1 MLCGM
6 FAILDIETTGG
17 SPAHEKITEI
27 AIFFHDGRKV
37 VDEWSTL
44 INPERTIPYFIT
56 GLTGITNEMV
66 ADAPKFYEVAKEI
79 VEKTEDHT
87 LVGHNVQFDYSFI
100 RSEFKR
106 LGFDYSR
113 KTLCTVKLSRKLI
126 PGFRSYSLGK
136 ICSELGIV
144 IQDRHRA
151 AGDALAT
158 VRLFEIL
165 LSKQNGE
172 GEFSLIQDPPGR
184 YRNLNEHVTVGDI
197 EILPEECGTYYFFD
211 ETHQLL
217 YIGKSRNIRKRVLSH
232 LGNTQNKRALEL
244 KQRIHTISFELT
256 GSELIALL
264 KESKEIKENKP
275 MFNRAQKRSSYY
287 WGLYTSRDEYG
298 YITFR
303 LQKISET
310 FEDPVTS
317 YNNLKE
323 AREALTRM
331 VERNWLCQK
340 LSGLYQ
346 TDGACF
352 HHSIRQ
358 CNGACIRA
366 EAVSVYNKRA
376 EALLDSLK
384 LDRGNVLIVD
394 RGRNSGERSL
404 VRIEK
409 GMYMGYGFLSVEDS
423 YLSVEQMLDCIHPEL
438 DNRDIRQIL
447 KNWLRNNSVEK
458 MLYY

>member
-1 MLCGM
+1 M

-17 SPAHEKITEI
+17 SPASEKITEI
-27 AIFFHDGRKV
+27 AIFFHDGQKV

-44 INPERTIPYFIT
+44 INPEKAIPYFIT

-66 ADAPKFYEVAKEI
+66 ADAPMFYEIAKVI
-79 VEKTEDHT
+79 VERTENHT
-87 LVGHNVQFDYSFI
+87 IVGHNVNFDYSFI
-100 RSEFKR
+100 KSEFKR
-106 LGFDYSR
+106 LGFEFSR
-113 KTLCTVKLSRKLI
+113 KTLCTVKLSRKI
-126 PGFRSYSLGK
+126 FPGHKSYSLGK
-136 ICSELGIV
+136 ICKELGIV
-144 IQDRHRA
+144 ISDRHRA

-158 VRLFEIL
+158 VRLFEML
-165 LSKQNGE
+165 LANQNGD
-172 GEFSLIQDPPGR
+172 GESMLISEPAGR
-184 YRNLNEHVTVGDI
+184 YKNLNEHLTVNDI
-197 EILPEECGTYYFFD
+197 ENLPEGCGTYYFFD
-211 ETHQLL
+211 DKQQLL
-217 YIGKSRNIRKRVLSH
+217 YIGKSKNIRHRVLSH
-232 LGNTQNKRALEL
+232 LGNTTSKRAQEM
-244 KQRIHTISFELT
+244 KQRIHTISFDMT

-264 KESKEIKENKP
+264 KESREIKDQKP
-275 MFNRAQKRSSYY
+275 MYNRAQKRSSFY
-287 WGLYTSRDEYG
+287 WGMYTSKDEYG

-310 FEDPVTS
+310 ADDPVTC
-317 YNNLKE
+317 YNSKKE

-331 VERNWLCQK
+331 VEKNWLCQK

-358 CNGACIRA
+358 CNGACVQA

-376 EALLDSLK
+376 GALLDSLR
-384 LDRGNVLIVD
+384 LDRGNVLIID
-394 RGRNSGERSL
+394 EGRTHDERSL

-409 GMYMGYGFLSVEDS
+409 GMYMGYGYVSVNDT
-423 YLSVEQMLDCIHPEL
+423 YLGIDQMLECINPEL

-447 KNWLRNNSVEK
+447 KNWLKNNKVEK

>member
-1 MLCGM
+1 M

-17 SPAHEKITEI
+17 SPNTEKITEI
-27 AIFFHDGRKV
+27 AIFFHDGEKV

-44 INPERTIPYFIT
+44 INPEKPIPYFIT

-79 VEKTEDHT
+79 VDRTEAYT
-87 LVGHNVQFDYSFI
+87 IVGHNVNFDYSFI
-100 RSEFKR
+100 KSEFKR

-113 KTLCTVKLSRKLI
+113 KTLCTVKLSRKII
-126 PGFRSYSLGK
+126 PGHKSYSLGK
-136 ICSELGIV
+136 ICKDLGIE
-144 IQDRHRA
+144 IRDRHRA

-158 VRLFEIL
+158 VKLFEYL
-165 LSKQNGE
+165 RDSQNGNE
-172 GEFSLIQDPPGR
+172 LNLISEPTGR
-184 YRNLNEHVTVGDI
+184 YKNLNENLTVDDI
-197 EILPEECGTYYFFD
+197 EKLPEECGTYYFFD
-211 ETHQLL
+211 ENKQLL
-217 YIGKSRNIRKRVLSH
+217 YIGKSKNIRHRVLSH
-232 LGNTQNKRALEL
+232 LGNATSKRSMEM
-244 KQRIHTISFELT
+244 KERIHNISYELT

-264 KESKEIKENKP
+264 KESREIKEMKP
-275 MFNRAQKRSSYY
+275 VYNRAQKKSSFY
-287 WGLYTSRDEYG
+287 WGLYTGKDEYG

-303 LQKISET
+303 LQRISET
-310 FEDPVTS
+310 PDDPVTC
-317 YNNLKE
+317 YNNKKE
-323 AREALTRM
+323 AREAVTRM

-340 LSGLYQ
+340 LTGLYQ

-352 HHSIRQ
+352 HHTIRQ
-358 CNGACIRA
+358 CNGACVQA
-366 EAVSVYNKRA
+366 EAVATYNKRA

-394 RGRNSGERSL
+394 RGREPEERSL

-409 GMYMGYGFLSVEDS
+409 GMYLGYGYISVNDT
-423 YLSVEQMLDCIHPEL
+423 YLGIDQMLDCIYPAL

-447 KNWLRNNSVEK
+447 KNWLKTNKVEK